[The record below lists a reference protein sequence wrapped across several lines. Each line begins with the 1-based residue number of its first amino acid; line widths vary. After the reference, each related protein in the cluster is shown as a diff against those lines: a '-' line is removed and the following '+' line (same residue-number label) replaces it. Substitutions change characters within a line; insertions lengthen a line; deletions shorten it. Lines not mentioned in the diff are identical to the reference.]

1 MNKKDREDVKA
12 IVEEALKNNGK
23 ELRSVDV
30 GDVAWCIFCST
41 LLLTVFGAIVVL
53 ILNLAGIV

>member
-30 GDVAWCIFCST
+30 GDVAWCIFCSAV
-41 LLLTVFGAIVVL
+41 LLAVFGAMIAA
-53 ILNLAGIV
+53 ILALAGIV

>member
-12 IVEEALKNNGK
+12 IVEEALKNNSK

-30 GDVAWCIFCST
+30 GDVAWCIFCSAV
-41 LLLTVFGAIVVL
+41 LLGVFGAMIVA
-53 ILNLAGIV
+53 ILALAGIV

>member
-23 ELRSVDV
+23 ELRTIDV
-30 GDVAWCIFCST
+30 GDVAWCIFCSAV
-41 LLLTVFGAIVVL
+41 LLGVFGAMIVA
-53 ILNLAGIV
+53 ILALAGIV

>member
-23 ELRSVDV
+23 ELRSVDI
-30 GDVAWCIFCST
+30 GDVAWCIFCSAV
-41 LLLTVFGAIVVL
+41 LLGVFGAMVVA
-53 ILNLAGIV
+53 ILALAGVV

>member
-12 IVEEALKNNGK
+12 IVEEALRNNGK

-30 GDVAWCIFCST
+30 GDVAWCIFCSAV
-41 LLLTVFGAIVVL
+41 LLGVFGAMIFAVL
-53 ILNLAGIV
+53 ALAGVV

>member
-12 IVEEALKNNGK
+12 IVEEALKNNSK

-30 GDVAWCIFCST
+30 GDVAWCIFCSAV
-41 LLLTVFGAIVVL
+41 LLGVFGAMICA
-53 ILNLAGIV
+53 ILALAGIV

>member
-12 IVEEALKNNGK
+12 IVEEALKNNSK

>member
-12 IVEEALKNNGK
+12 IVEEALDKK
-23 ELRSVDV
+23 EKERHTVDL

-41 LLLTVFGAIVVL
+41 MLLGVFGAMVLL
-53 ILNLAGIV
+53 ILNMAGII

>member
-12 IVEEALKNNGK
+12 IVEEALKNNSK
-23 ELRSVDV
+23 ELHTVDV

-41 LLLTVFGAIVVL
+41 LLLGVFGAMVFAL
-53 ILNLAGIV
+53 LAMVGIV

>member
-23 ELRSVDV
+23 ELRTVDV
-30 GDVAWCIFCST
+30 GDVAWCIFCSAV
-41 LLLTVFGAIVVL
+41 LLGVFGAMVVA
-53 ILNLAGIV
+53 ILALAGIV

>member
-1 MNKKDREDVKA
+1 MNKKDRADVKA
-12 IVEEALKNNGK
+12 IVAEALKNNSK

-41 LLLTVFGAIVVL
+41 ILLTVFGAIVVL

>member
-12 IVEEALKNNGK
+12 IVEEALKNNSK

-41 LLLTVFGAIVVL
+41 ILLTVFGAIVVL

>member
-12 IVEEALKNNGK
+12 IVEEALKNNSK

-41 LLLTVFGAIVVL
+41 MLLTVFGAIVVL
-53 ILNLAGIV
+53 ILNLAGII

>member
-30 GDVAWCIFCST
+30 GDVGWCIFCSAV
-41 LLLTVFGAIVVL
+41 LLAVFGAMIAT
-53 ILNLAGIV
+53 ILALAGVV

>member
-12 IVEEALKNNGK
+12 IIEEALGKKEK

-30 GDVAWCIFCST
+30 GDVAWCIFCSAV
-41 LLLTVFGAIVVL
+41 LLGVFGAMICA
-53 ILNLAGIV
+53 ILALAGIV

>member
-12 IVEEALKNNGK
+12 IVEEALKNNSK
-23 ELRSVDV
+23 ELHTVDI

-41 LLLTVFGAIVVL
+41 LLLGVFAAMIFM
-53 ILNLAGIV
+53 ILALAGVV

>member
-30 GDVAWCIFCST
+30 GDVAWCIFCSAV
-41 LLLTVFGAIVVL
+41 LLGVFGAMIVA
-53 ILNLAGIV
+53 ILALAGIV

>member
-12 IVEEALKNNGK
+12 IVEEALKNNSK

-30 GDVAWCIFCST
+30 GDVGWCIFCSAV
-41 LLLTVFGAIVVL
+41 LLAVFGAMIAA
-53 ILNLAGIV
+53 ILALAGIV

>member
-12 IVEEALKNNGK
+12 IVEEALKNNSK
-23 ELRSVDV
+23 ELHTVDV
-30 GDVAWCIFCST
+30 GDVGWCIFCSAV
-41 LLLTVFGAIVVL
+41 LLAVFGAMVAL

>member
-1 MNKKDREDVKA
+1 MNKKDKEDVKA
-12 IVEEALKNNGK
+12 IVEEALKNNSK

-41 LLLTVFGAIVVL
+41 MLLTVFGAIVVL
-53 ILNLAGIV
+53 ILNLAGII

>member
-41 LLLTVFGAIVVL
+41 ILLTVFGAIVVF

>member
-12 IVEEALKNNGK
+12 IVEEALKNNSK

-41 LLLTVFGAIVVL
+41 MLLTVFGAIVVL